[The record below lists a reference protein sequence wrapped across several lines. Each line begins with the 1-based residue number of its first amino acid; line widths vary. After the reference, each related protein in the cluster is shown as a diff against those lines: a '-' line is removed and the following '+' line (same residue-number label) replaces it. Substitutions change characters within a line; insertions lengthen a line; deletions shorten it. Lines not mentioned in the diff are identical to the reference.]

1 LSPRAAACLL
11 AVLLPL
17 CALRGEARAGLAD
30 RIGAT
35 FGLMASEFVKAFQPI
50 EGLVVAVDGTIIY
63 LDVGASAGGQVGQEF
78 TIYRKGE
85 PFYHAMTGRLLG
97 HFEDVLG
104 HAQVRRVEARFSEA
118 RFVAAG
124 GGSPARRDDGARITR
139 GRIKVAVAPV
149 LDLTSAAAD
158 TRRVPYL
165 LATALEGS
173 KRFQVADPLTVGD
186 LFVTGAVR
194 VEEMLAR
201 PERAMRVA
209 KSLDV
214 AGWLVPILLERRGV
228 TYLDVTWISSIT
240 GTALFS
246 RRQPLLRE
254 SGAEEQRFPWEPR
267 VED

>member
-1 LSPRAAACLL
+1 MSPRAAAFLV
-11 AVLLPL
+11 AVSLLPFP
-17 CALRGEARAGLAD
+17 RGAATAGLAD

-50 EGLVVAVDGTIIY
+50 EGLVVALDGGIVY
-63 LDVGASAGGQVGQEF
+63 LDVGESAGGQVGQEF
-78 TIYRKGE
+78 TIYRKSE
-85 PFYHAMTGRLLG
+85 PFYHPTTKRLLG

-104 HAQVRRVEARFSEA
+104 YAQVRRVEARFSEA
-118 RFVAAG
+118 LFVPAEGAQAAR
-124 GGSPARRDDGARITR
+124 PDDGARITR

-173 KRFQVADPLTVGD
+173 KRFQVADPLTVAD
-186 LFVTGAVR
+186 LFVNGAVR
-194 VEEMLAR
+194 VVEMLAR
-201 PERAMRVA
+201 PERAVRVA

-214 AGWLVPILLERRGV
+214 AGWLVPVLLERRGV

>member
-1 LSPRAAACLL
+1 LSSRAAACLI
-11 AVLLPL
+11 AVSLLLLP
-17 CALRGEARAGLAD
+17 RGVATAGLAD

-35 FGLMASEFVKAFQPI
+35 FGLMASEFVRAFQPI
-50 EGLVVAVDGTIIY
+50 EGLVVALEGGIVY
-63 LDVGASAGGQVGQEF
+63 LDVGASAGGQIGQEF

-85 PFYHAMTGRLLG
+85 PFYHPTTRRLLG

-104 HAQVRRVEARFSEA
+104 YAQVRRVEARFCEA
-118 RFVAAG
+118 LFVPAEGAKAAR
-124 GGSPARRDDGARITR
+124 PDDGARITR

-149 LDLTSAAAD
+149 LDLTRAAAD

-173 KRFQVADPLTVGD
+173 RRFQVADPLTVGD
-186 LFVTGAVR
+186 LFVNGAVR

-201 PERAMRVA
+201 PERAVRVA

-214 AGWLVPILLERRGV
+214 AGWLIPVLLERRGV
-228 TYLDVTWISSIT
+228 TYLDVTWISSLT

>member
-1 LSPRAAACLL
+1 MSRRAAPLL
-11 AVLLPL
+11 IAALLLLVP
-17 CALRGEARAGLAD
+17 RGPARAGLAD

-35 FGLMASEFVKAFQPI
+35 FGLMANEFVKAFQPI
-50 EGLVVAVDGTIIY
+50 EGLVVGIDGAGMY
-63 LDVGASAGGQVGQEF
+63 LDVGESAGGQIGQEF
-78 TIYRKGE
+78 TIYRPGE
-85 PFYHAMTGRLLG
+85 PFYHPRTGRLLG

-104 HAQVRRVEARFSEA
+104 QAQVRRVQPQFSEA
-118 RFVAAG
+118 VFV
-124 GGSPARRDDGARITR
+124 PAEGAPPPRRADGARITR
-139 GRIKVAVAPV
+139 GRITVAVAPV
-149 LDLTSAAAD
+149 LDLTGADAD
-158 TRRVPYL
+158 TRRVPFL

-186 LFVTGAVR
+186 LFANGAVR

-201 PERAMRVA
+201 PERAIRAA

-214 AGWLVPILLERRGV
+214 AGWVVPVLLERRGV

>member
-1 LSPRAAACLL
+1 MSRRPAALL
-11 AVLLPL
+11 TAVLLLLIP
-17 CALRGEARAGLAD
+17 CRSARAGLAD

-35 FGLMASEFVKAFQPI
+35 FGLMANEFVKAFQPI
-50 EGLVVAVDGTIIY
+50 EGVVVGIDGDVMY
-63 LDVGASAGGQVGQEF
+63 LDVGESAGGQIGQEF

-85 PFYHAMTGRLLG
+85 PFHHPMTGKLLG

-104 HAQVRRVEARFSEA
+104 YAQVRRVQAQFSEA
-118 RFVAAG
+118 LFV
-124 GGSPARRDDGARITR
+124 PAEGAPPPRRDDGARITR
-139 GRIKVAVAPV
+139 GRLKVAVAPV
-149 LDLTSAAAD
+149 LDLTGANAD

-173 KRFQVADPLTVGD
+173 KRFQVADPLVVGD
-186 LFVTGAVR
+186 LFANGAVR
-194 VEEMLAR
+194 VEEVIAR
-201 PERAMRVA
+201 PERAIRAA

-214 AGWLVPILLERRGV
+214 AGWVVPVLLERRGI
-228 TYLDVTWISSIT
+228 TYLDVTWISSVT
-240 GTALFS
+240 GTALLS